1 MAKQKVLAQELL
13 WQGIRHQRIR
23 NEVLESPAWAALGWS
38 SRALYLDLRA
48 KLNKFNNGNIEAALS
63 CLKDRGW
70 SSPTT
75 LTAALRELEGAGLI
89 AKTRQGGIAS
99 LSKVCSLYRFTDLP
113 VFEQKNNRHQIPE
126 MGMTFDYRK
135 FQSVAEAKQ
144 VIADYV
150 EEQKNMNKRGTK
162 AAVSIDAA
170 RKKRKL
176 QIV

>member
-1 MAKQKVLAQELL
+1 MAKPKDLAQELL
-13 WQGIRHQRIR
+13 WRGIRHQRIR

-48 KLNKFNNGNIEAALS
+48 KLNKFNNGNVEATLA

-70 SSPTT
+70 SSPAT
-75 LTAALRELEGAGLI
+75 LSAALRELEGAGLI

-113 VFEQKNNRHQIPE
+113 VFEQKSKHHQISE
-126 MGMTFDYRK
+126 MEVTFDYRK
-135 FQSVAEAKQ
+135 FQSVEEAKQ
-144 VIADYV
+144 AIAEFV
-150 EEQKNMNKRGTK
+150 GAQKQLNQRGTK
-162 AAVSIDAA
+162 AAVNIEEA

-176 QIV
+176 QIA